1 MKRWVW
7 SGIVIAAGVIVIA
20 CGERRTEMPSGPMAS
35 VTALTTLP
43 ACDLSGTNSLVSQ
56 YFNST
61 DAKTVRTLIDQIG
74 TAGAGTVTARDRGFD
89 IIAIIAQNAQAGTGG
104 DASAGSTLI
113 TSVRYPRRDNCRPVA
128 AAILVFPTP
137 PLPLN
142 KRMRITPFYR

>member
-20 CGERRTEMPSGPMAS
+20 CGEQRTAMPSGPMAS
-35 VTALTTLP
+35 VTALTNVP

-74 TAGAGTVTARDRGFD
+74 IAGAGTVTARDRGFD
-89 IIAIIAQNAQAGTGG
+89 IITIIAQNAQAGNGG
-104 DASAGSTLI
+104 GAGGGATL
-113 TSVRYPRRDNCRPVA
+113 
-128 AAILVFPTP
+128 
-137 PLPLN
+137 LN
-142 KRMRITPFYR
+142 KNTPCMFRTIAAVPENYSEDYTR

>member
-35 VTALTTLP
+35 VSALTAVP

-89 IIAIIAQNAQAGTGG
+89 IIAIIARNAQAGTGG
-104 DASAGSTLI
+104 DASAG
-113 TSVRYPRRDNCRPVA
+113 
-128 AAILVFPTP
+128 
-137 PLPLN
+137 
-142 KRMRITPFYR
+142 